1 MKNVLA
7 DLHNL
12 ISELEDSGLT
22 AEASTLQNV
31 FIKVAEDMGDEDM
44 GTGEGDLANDV
55 AALLESHSLSDV
67 LMELAKQSEGGDN
80 ISEMASGDNPFRD
93 KPFMVNTDAARK
105 LRKFGPI
112 PDQGTRKTEEE
123 IRRKGGALGD
133 PRGPFDTYGDDS
145 Y

>member
-80 ISEMASGDNPFRD
+80 TSEMAFGDTLGRD
-93 KPFMVNTDAARK
+93 KPFMVNTPDARK
-105 LRKFGPI
+105 LRKFGPT
-112 PDQGTRKTEEE
+112 PTQGTDATLKM
-123 IRRKGGALGD
+123 IGDMGGAVD
-133 PRGPFDTYGDDS
+133 DNRPPFDTYGDDS